1 MPTCDSMLEDKRQPV
16 PPTQPDAEPLPP
28 CKLGRLTP
36 RVHQVVVAAVRR
48 GAYWSVAAGA
58 AGIAQRTIFDWISRG
73 KREEAAGIKSRYTRL
88 LHALARAQDELEAEL
103 AAKLSSG
110 GDGKYPDWRAQAF
123 VLERRF
129 KDRWGPPKEER
140 NQGVTLTLTSE
151 QLEALADSMRVAG
164 AKDITPSQTPNVAL
178 DGRRDE

>member
-1 MPTCDSMLEDKRQPV
+1 MPTCDSIMDEVLDERRAPA
-16 PPTQPDAEPLPP
+16 DAARKKADQKLYDLPAR
-28 CKLGRLTP
+28 KLGRLTP
-36 RVHQVVVAAVRR
+36 RVHDIVVSAVRK

-58 AGIAQRTIFDWISRG
+58 AGISQATIYAWISRG
-73 KREEAAGIKSRYTRL
+73 KLEKAAGSKSRYTRL
-88 LHALARAQDELEAEL
+88 LDALARAQDELEAEL

-164 AKDITPSQTPNVAL
+164 AKDITPSQT
-178 DGRRDE
+178 